1 LQAMFKDLFP
11 EEYIAVVQGDW
22 RAAKE
27 LVQRDFDFIFFT
39 GSTHVGRE
47 VMSAA
52 AENLTPVTLEL
63 GGKCPCIVCSD
74 ADIEVAGRRI
84 AWGKLL
90 NSGQTCVAP
99 DYVLVEKHIRES
111 FLKRLKESF
120 CGNASN
126 AGESMQR
133 IINATHFERLVSY
146 LEHGTVF
153 AGGKYN
159 RDKLQISPTI
169 MVQVDRNSKLMHEEI
184 FGPILP
190 VITCENLDEAIH
202 TVQAGPKPLAL
213 YLFAS
218 NKRAHQRIVAETS
231 SGGLCIND
239 TVSHLLNKELPFG
252 GVGHSGMGSYHG
264 KAGFDCFTHFKSAL
278 KRSTLID
285 PDQYTRNNKAP
296 LSALK
301 RMYSFLLR

>member
-1 LQAMFKDLFP
+1 M
-11 EEYIAVVQGDW
+11 
-22 RAAKE
+22 
-27 LVQRDFDFIFFT
+27 
-39 GSTHVGRE
+39 
-47 VMSAA
+47 
-52 AENLTPVTLEL
+52 
-63 GGKCPCIVCSD
+63 
-74 ADIEVAGRRI
+74 
-84 AWGKLL
+84 
-90 NSGQTCVAP
+90 
-99 DYVLVEKHIRES
+99 ES
-111 FLKRLKESF
+111 FLNNLKENF
-120 CGNASN
+120 CGNTSN
-126 AGESMQR
+126 VGKSQESMQR
-133 IINATHFERLVSY
+133 IINTPHFERLVGY
-146 LEHGTVF
+146 LEHGTVY

-169 MVQVDRNSKLMHEEI
+169 MVQVNRNAKLMQEEI

-190 VITCENLDEAIH
+190 VIPCENLDEAIR

-218 NKRAHQRIVAETS
+218 NKRAHQRIVEETS

-239 TVSHLLNKELPFG
+239 TVSHLLNKKLPFG

-264 KAGFDCFTHFKSAL
+264 KAGFDCFTHFKSTL

-285 PDQYTRNNKAP
+285 PDRYTRNDKVP